1 MSRNAEYQF
10 VPTDTSTIEALL
22 VALCEKLTGA
32 TIQPG
37 SPDRLLIQWV
47 SNIIVQERV
56 MNNYTGN
63 QNIPSRAEGEN
74 LDALGEL
81 FLEHIRPAAK
91 AATCQMRF
99 SISEAQESAV
109 LIPAGTR
116 ITDASGTLTWET
128 VKDVYVPIGETSV
141 ETQARCQTAGVVGN
155 GYSASQINALVDLYD
170 YYSECTSITES
181 DGGANEA
188 TDEEFYELMRASMD
202 GYSCAGAR
210 GSYEYFAKQVS
221 TEIADVVANSPT
233 PGVVKLYV
241 LMDDGTLAT
250 EEIKAAVLS
259 ACSADDVR
267 PLTDKVL
274 VEDAET
280 VSYDISIT
288 YYTQSGG
295 SKSAAD
301 IQAAVNE
308 AVAEYMSWQS
318 AKLGRD
324 INPSYLVGLLM
335 QTGIKRV
342 ALTEPEFTV
351 LRDGGDAPEGAVRV
365 PDAAAAVERL
375 EAELSAARA
384 AQAHLEETA
393 FAAIAK
399 EHAGRG
405 DILLFQPP
413 MKPDS
418 IRRLADA
425 AARTCGGLAAVFAGE
440 DGHFA
445 YALVRPDGGDIAPLV
460 RELNRTLQGR
470 GGGRNGFA
478 QGSVQAA
485 REEIESF
492 FEKQGGSA

>member
-99 SISEAQESAV
+99 SISEAQESSV

-128 VKDVYVPIGETSV
+128 VEDAYIPIGETRA
-141 ETQARCQTAGVVGN
+141 EIQARCQTAGTVGN
-155 GYSASQINALVDLYD
+155 GYSAGQINALVDLYD
-170 YYSECTSITES
+170 YYSECANITES
-181 DGGANEA
+181 DGGADEA

-241 LMDDGTLAT
+241 LMDDGTIAT
-250 EEIKAAVLS
+250 EEMKKAVLD
-259 ACSADDVR
+259 ACSEDTKR
-267 PLTDKVL
+267 PLTDQVF
-274 VEDAET
+274 VEDAE
-280 VSYDISIT
+280 VVPYDISFT
-288 YYTQSGG
+288 YYLQTGRT
-295 SKSAAD
+295 KSAIEIA
-301 IQAAVNE
+301 AAVNE
-308 AVAEYMSWQS
+308 AVEKYKAWQH

-324 INPSYLVGLLM
+324 INPDELREYLYH
-335 QTGIKRV
+335 TGVKRIDLV
-342 ALTEPEFTV
+342 SPSFTT
-351 LRDGGDAPEGAVRV
+351 LRDGKNKTV
-365 PDAAAAVERL
+365 PQVARL
-375 EAELSAARA
+375 GKV
-384 AQAHLEETA
+384 T
-393 FAAIAK
+393 I
-399 EHAGRG
+399 
-405 DILLFQPP
+405 
-413 MKPDS
+413 
-418 IRRLADA
+418 
-425 AARTCGGLAAVFAGE
+425 TNGGYE
-440 DGHFA
+440 D
-445 YALVRPDGGDIAPLV
+445 
-460 RELNRTLQGR
+460 E
-470 GGGRNGFA
+470 
-478 QGSVQAA
+478 
-485 REEIESF
+485 
-492 FEKQGGSA
+492 

>member
-141 ETQARCQTAGVVGN
+141 ETQARCQIAGTAGN
-155 GYSASQINALVDLYD
+155 GYSAGQINALVDLYD
-170 YYSECTSITES
+170 YYSECTNITES

-241 LMDDGTLAT
+241 LMDDGTIAT
-250 EEIKAAVLS
+250 EEMKKAVL
-259 ACSADDVR
+259 D
-267 PLTDKVL
+267 
-274 VEDAET
+274 
-280 VSYDISIT
+280 
-288 YYTQSGG
+288 
-295 SKSAAD
+295 
-301 IQAAVNE
+301 
-308 AVAEYMSWQS
+308 
-318 AKLGRD
+318 
-324 INPSYLVGLLM
+324 
-335 QTGIKRV
+335 
-342 ALTEPEFTV
+342 ALTPEQCKNV
-351 LRDGGDAPEGAVRV
+351 Y
-365 PDAAAAVERL
+365 
-375 EAELSAARA
+375 LSLYKHYATARA
-384 AQAHLEETA
+384 ARQTPNTPNVNLFWPLNTALGNIMEETLEGRVARCQACAKIIRQGLTNLGMRLLLSEHMSNTVTSVFLPEGIDAPA
-393 FAAIAK
+393 FLKEMEARGYIFYIGKGDYAAQNLIQVANMG
-399 EHAGRG
+399 EIYPQDCENMLRVMEECLRTMGR
-405 DILLFQPP
+405 
-413 MKPDS
+413 K
-418 IRRLADA
+418 
-425 AARTCGGLAAVFAGE
+425 
-440 DGHFA
+440 
-445 YALVRPDGGDIAPLV
+445 
-460 RELNRTLQGR
+460 
-470 GGGRNGFA
+470 
-478 QGSVQAA
+478 QA
-485 REEIESF
+485 S
-492 FEKQGGSA
+492 

>member
-10 VPTDTSTIEALL
+10 VSTDTAEL
-22 VALCEKLTGA
+22 VSLIVSMYEKITGQ
-32 TIQPG
+32 TVQPG
-37 SPDRLLIQWV
+37 SPERLFIQWV
-47 SNIIVQERV
+47 GNVIVQERV
-56 MNNYTGN
+56 LNNYTGN
-63 QNIPSRAEGEN
+63 QNIPSRAEGAN

-81 FLEHIRPAAK
+81 YGARPRPAAQ
-91 AATCQMRF
+91 AAACRMRF
-99 SISEAQESAV
+99 SISEAQTTAI

-116 ITDASGTLTWET
+116 VTDASGTLVWAT
-128 VKDVYVPIGETSV
+128 VGGAYIAIGDTSV
-141 ETQARCQTAGVVGN
+141 EVPVRCQTTGTVGN
-155 GYSASQINALVDLYD
+155 GYAIGQINTLVDLYD
-170 YYSECTSITES
+170 YCDGCENLAVS
-181 DGGANEA
+181 DGGADEA
-188 TDEEFYELMRASMD
+188 TDEEYYTLLRASMD
-202 GYSCAGAR
+202 AASTAGPR
-210 GSYEYFAKQVS
+210 GSYIYHAKAVS
-221 TEIADVVANSPT
+221 TEISDVAVNSPE

-351 LRDGGDAPEGAVRV
+351 LRDGGDGTV
-365 PDAAAAVERL
+365 PQL
-375 EAELSAARA
+375 
-384 AQAHLEETA
+384 
-393 FAAIAK
+393 AK
-399 EHAGRG
+399 VGTVT
-405 DILLFQPP
+405 IT
-413 MKPDS
+413 S
-418 IRRLADA
+418 
-425 AARTCGGLAAVFAGE
+425 GGYE
-440 DGHFA
+440 D
-445 YALVRPDGGDIAPLV
+445 
-460 RELNRTLQGR
+460 E
-470 GGGRNGFA
+470 
-478 QGSVQAA
+478 
-485 REEIESF
+485 
-492 FEKQGGSA
+492 

>member
-10 VPTDTSTIEALL
+10 VSTDTTEL
-22 VALCEKLTGA
+22 VSLIVSMYEKITGQ
-32 TIQPG
+32 TVQPG
-37 SPDRLLIQWV
+37 SPERLFIQWV
-47 SNIIVQERV
+47 GNVIVQERV
-56 MNNYTGN
+56 LNNYTGN
-63 QNIPSRAEGEN
+63 QNIPSRAEGAN

-81 FLEHIRPAAK
+81 YGARPRPAAQ
-91 AATCQMRF
+91 AAACRMRF
-99 SISEAQESAV
+99 SISEAQTTAI

-116 ITDASGTLTWET
+116 VTDASGTLVWAT
-128 VKDVYVPIGETSV
+128 VGGAYIAIGDTSV
-141 ETQARCQTAGVVGN
+141 EVPVRCQTTGTAAIG
-155 GYSASQINALVDLYD
+155 QINTLVDLYD
-170 YYSECTSITES
+170 YCEGCENLTVS
-181 DGGANEA
+181 DGGADEA
-188 TDEEFYELMRASMD
+188 TDEEYYTLLRASMD
-202 GYSCAGAR
+202 AASTAGPR
-210 GSYEYFAKQVS
+210 GSYIYHAKAVS
-221 TEIADVVANSPT
+221 TEISDVAVNSPE

-351 LRDGGDAPEGAVRV
+351 LRDGGDGTV
-365 PDAAAAVERL
+365 PQL
-375 EAELSAARA
+375 
-384 AQAHLEETA
+384 
-393 FAAIAK
+393 AK
-399 EHAGRG
+399 VGTVT
-405 DILLFQPP
+405 IT
-413 MKPDS
+413 S
-418 IRRLADA
+418 
-425 AARTCGGLAAVFAGE
+425 GGYE
-440 DGHFA
+440 D
-445 YALVRPDGGDIAPLV
+445 
-460 RELNRTLQGR
+460 E
-470 GGGRNGFA
+470 
-478 QGSVQAA
+478 
-485 REEIESF
+485 
-492 FEKQGGSA
+492 

>member
-1 MSRNAEYQF
+1 MY
-10 VPTDTSTIEALL
+10 
-22 VALCEKLTGA
+22 EKITGQ
-32 TIQPG
+32 TVQPG
-37 SPDRLLIQWV
+37 SPERLFIQWV
-47 SNIIVQERV
+47 GNVIVQERV
-56 MNNYTGN
+56 LNNYTGN
-63 QNIPSRAEGEN
+63 QNIPSRAEGAN

-81 FLEHIRPAAK
+81 YGARPRPAAQ
-91 AATCQMRF
+91 AAACRMRF
-99 SISEAQESAV
+99 SISEAQTTAI

-116 ITDASGTLTWET
+116 VTDASGTLVWAT
-128 VKDVYVPIGETSV
+128 VGGAYIAIGDTSV
-141 ETQARCQTAGVVGN
+141 EVPVRCQTTGTVGN
-155 GYSASQINALVDLYD
+155 GYAIGQINTLVDLYD
-170 YYSECTSITES
+170 YCDGCENLTVS
-181 DGGANEA
+181 DGGADEA
-188 TDEEFYELMRASMD
+188 TDEEYYTLLRASMD
-202 GYSCAGAR
+202 AASTAGPR
-210 GSYEYFAKQVS
+210 GSYIYHAKAVS
-221 TEIADVVANSPT
+221 TEISDVAVNSPE

-351 LRDGGDAPEGAVRV
+351 LRDGGDGTV
-365 PDAAAAVERL
+365 PQL
-375 EAELSAARA
+375 
-384 AQAHLEETA
+384 
-393 FAAIAK
+393 AK
-399 EHAGRG
+399 VGTVT
-405 DILLFQPP
+405 IT
-413 MKPDS
+413 S
-418 IRRLADA
+418 
-425 AARTCGGLAAVFAGE
+425 GGYE
-440 DGHFA
+440 D
-445 YALVRPDGGDIAPLV
+445 
-460 RELNRTLQGR
+460 E
-470 GGGRNGFA
+470 
-478 QGSVQAA
+478 
-485 REEIESF
+485 
-492 FEKQGGSA
+492 

>member
-10 VPTDTSTIEALL
+10 VSTDTAEL
-22 VALCEKLTGA
+22 VSLIVSMYEKITGQ
-32 TIQPG
+32 TVQPG
-37 SPDRLLIQWV
+37 SPERLFIQWV
-47 SNIIVQERV
+47 GNVIVQERV
-56 MNNYTGN
+56 LNNYTGN
-63 QNIPSRAEGEN
+63 QNIPSRAEGAN

-81 FLEHIRPAAK
+81 YGARPRPAAQ
-91 AATCQMRF
+91 AAACRMRF
-99 SISEAQESAV
+99 SISEAQTTAI

-116 ITDASGTLTWET
+116 VTDASGTLVWAT
-128 VKDVYVPIGETSV
+128 VGGAYIAIGDTSV
-141 ETQARCQTAGVVGN
+141 EVPVRCQTTGTVGN
-155 GYSASQINALVDLYD
+155 GYAIGQINTLVDLYD
-170 YYSECTSITES
+170 YCDGCENLTVS
-181 DGGANEA
+181 DGGADEA
-188 TDEEFYELMRASMD
+188 TDEEYYTLLRASMD
-202 GYSCAGAR
+202 AASTAGPR
-210 GSYEYFAKQVS
+210 GSYIYHAKAVS
-221 TEIADVVANSPT
+221 TEISDVAVNSPE

-259 ACSADDVR
+259 ACSADSVR

-351 LRDGGDAPEGAVRV
+351 LRDGGDGTV
-365 PDAAAAVERL
+365 PQL
-375 EAELSAARA
+375 
-384 AQAHLEETA
+384 
-393 FAAIAK
+393 AK
-399 EHAGRG
+399 VGTVT
-405 DILLFQPP
+405 IT
-413 MKPDS
+413 S
-418 IRRLADA
+418 
-425 AARTCGGLAAVFAGE
+425 GGYE
-440 DGHFA
+440 D
-445 YALVRPDGGDIAPLV
+445 
-460 RELNRTLQGR
+460 E
-470 GGGRNGFA
+470 
-478 QGSVQAA
+478 
-485 REEIESF
+485 
-492 FEKQGGSA
+492 

>member
-10 VPTDTSTIEALL
+10 VSTDTAEL
-22 VALCEKLTGA
+22 VSLIVSMYEKITGQ
-32 TIQPG
+32 TVQPG
-37 SPDRLLIQWV
+37 SPERLFIQWV
-47 SNIIVQERV
+47 GNVIVQERV
-56 MNNYTGN
+56 LNNYTGN
-63 QNIPSRAEGEN
+63 QNIPSRAEGAN

-81 FLEHIRPAAK
+81 YGARPRPAAQ
-91 AATCQMRF
+91 AAACRMRF
-99 SISEAQESAV
+99 SISEAQTTAI

-116 ITDASGTLTWET
+116 VTDASGTLVWAT
-128 VKDVYVPIGETSV
+128 VGGAYIAIGDTSV
-141 ETQARCQTAGVVGN
+141 EVPVRCQTTGTVGN
-155 GYSASQINALVDLYD
+155 GYAIGQINTLVDLYD
-170 YYSECTSITES
+170 YCDGCENLTVS
-181 DGGANEA
+181 DGGADEA
-188 TDEEFYELMRASMD
+188 TDEEYYTLLRASMD
-202 GYSCAGAR
+202 AASTAGPR
-210 GSYEYFAKQVS
+210 GSYIYHAKAVS
-221 TEIADVVANSPT
+221 TEISDVAVNSPE

-250 EEIKAAVLS
+250 EEIKAAVLA

-351 LRDGGDAPEGAVRV
+351 LRDGGDGTV
-365 PDAAAAVERL
+365 PQL
-375 EAELSAARA
+375 
-384 AQAHLEETA
+384 
-393 FAAIAK
+393 AK
-399 EHAGRG
+399 VGTVT
-405 DILLFQPP
+405 IT
-413 MKPDS
+413 S
-418 IRRLADA
+418 
-425 AARTCGGLAAVFAGE
+425 GGYE
-440 DGHFA
+440 D
-445 YALVRPDGGDIAPLV
+445 
-460 RELNRTLQGR
+460 E
-470 GGGRNGFA
+470 
-478 QGSVQAA
+478 
-485 REEIESF
+485 
-492 FEKQGGSA
+492 

>member
-10 VPTDTSTIEALL
+10 VSTDTAEL
-22 VALCEKLTGA
+22 VSLIVSMYEKITGQ
-32 TIQPG
+32 TVQPG
-37 SPDRLLIQWV
+37 SPERLFIQWV
-47 SNIIVQERV
+47 GNVIVQERV
-56 MNNYTGN
+56 LNNYTGN
-63 QNIPSRAEGEN
+63 QNIPSRAEGAN

-81 FLEHIRPAAK
+81 YGARPRPAAQ
-91 AATCQMRF
+91 AAACRMRF
-99 SISEAQESAV
+99 SISETQTTAI

-116 ITDASGTLTWET
+116 VTDASGTLVWAT
-128 VKDVYVPIGETSV
+128 VRGAYIAIGDTSV
-141 ETQARCQTAGVVGN
+141 EVPVRCQTAGTAGN
-155 GYSASQINALVDLYD
+155 GYAVGQINTLVDLYD
-170 YYSECTSITES
+170 YCDGCENLTVS

-188 TDEEFYELMRASMD
+188 TDEEYYTLLRASMD
-202 GYSCAGAR
+202 AASTAGPR
-210 GSYEYFAKQVS
+210 GSYIYHAKAVS
-221 TEIADVVANSPT
+221 TEISDVAVNSPE

-241 LMDDGTLAT
+241 LMDDGTIAT

-308 AVAEYMSWQS
+308 AVAEYTSWQS

-351 LRDGGDAPEGAVRV
+351 LRDGGDGTV
-365 PDAAAAVERL
+365 PQL
-375 EAELSAARA
+375 
-384 AQAHLEETA
+384 
-393 FAAIAK
+393 AK
-399 EHAGRG
+399 VGTVT
-405 DILLFQPP
+405 IT
-413 MKPDS
+413 S
-418 IRRLADA
+418 
-425 AARTCGGLAAVFAGE
+425 GGYE
-440 DGHFA
+440 D
-445 YALVRPDGGDIAPLV
+445 
-460 RELNRTLQGR
+460 E
-470 GGGRNGFA
+470 
-478 QGSVQAA
+478 
-485 REEIESF
+485 
-492 FEKQGGSA
+492 